1 MARGKKAGTSHP
13 RKRRRR
19 ETWALYVYKVL
30 KQVHPEVGVSRRAM
44 NVMNSF
50 MDDAFDRLCNEAA

>member
-1 MARGKKAGTSHP
+1 MAKGKQVVV
-13 RKRRRR
+13 KRRRKRR

-50 MDDAFDRLCNEAA
+50 MDDAFDRLCAEAS